1 MRGALLLLL
10 LPLAGRCTVTVL
22 NCQSVPGSLVQIDA
36 GSGQVFGVSG
46 GDGIFSLLGGVWSQL
61 PGALTHVTVGP
72 AGVWGVNRHQSIYTW
87 IGASWVQ
94 KEGGLMQIDAGGV
107 QYLVGVNANHDAFCL
122 NNTNSTW
129 HWQGIEGR
137 IRYYSCGLF
146 GCWALNSTDDIHF
159 RLGVT
164 PGSCLG
170 TGWQHVPGK
179 LSVIEVGTD
188 GSVYGVTRQG
198 AAFRRDGITELN
210 PTGISWT
217 ELQYKC
223 YNFRHVT
230 YDLNL
235 VWLITTEGAIFRCDV

>member
-36 GSGQVFGVSG
+36 GSGQVFGVAG
-46 GDGIFSLLGGVWSQL
+46 GGGIVTLLGGVWSQL

-72 AGVWGVNRHQSIYTW
+72 AGVWGVNIHQMIFGW
-87 IGASWVQ
+87 NGASWVQ
-94 KEGGLMQIDAGGV
+94 KPGGLMQIDAGGV
-107 QYLVGVNANHDAFCL
+107 QYLAGVNANQGVFCL
-122 NNTNSTW
+122 SSPNLAFNW
-129 HWQGIEGR
+129 PEIGGR
-137 IRYYSCGLF
+137 MSYYSCGPL

-159 RLGVT
+159 RLGVS
-164 PGSCLG
+164 PGSCVG

-198 AAFRRDGITELN
+198 TALRRDGITDLN
-210 PTGISWT
+210 QTGVSWT

-223 YNFRHVT
+223 YKFRHVT
-230 YDLNL
+230 YDLSL